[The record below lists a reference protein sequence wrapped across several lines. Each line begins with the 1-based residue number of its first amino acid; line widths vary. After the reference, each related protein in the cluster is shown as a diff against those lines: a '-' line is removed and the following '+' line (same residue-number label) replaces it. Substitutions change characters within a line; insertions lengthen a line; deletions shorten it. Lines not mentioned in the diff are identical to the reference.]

1 MAGPLDGVRVI
12 DFATLLPGPLAGLVL
27 AHAGAEVIKVER
39 PGTGD
44 EMRSYV
50 PRCGSTSANFA
61 LLNRG
66 KRSVA
71 ADLKDAEQAE
81 AVRDLIDGADVLI
94 EQFRPGVMERLGLGY
109 ERLAARNPGLVYCS
123 ISGYGQHGPRAGR
136 VGHDLNYAADTGLLD
151 LSRDATG
158 APAMP
163 PALIA
168 DIAGGAYPALINILL
183 ALRDRDRTGR
193 GAHLDVSMS
202 HNLFPLQYWA
212 LATAGATGEW
222 PRPGGELVTGGSPRY
237 RLYRTAD
244 DGWLAV
250 APLEQRFWDRFCQI
264 IELPERLRDDTVD
277 PGATAAEVA
286 RRVAARNTDHWE
298 KAFADEDVCVN
309 VVTALRDAV
318 ADPQFAPWVRDF
330 GVARDHGEEI
340 PALPLPLAAAVRT
353 DPGPDV
359 PGVGAD
365 SGLLG
370 SPEGGR

>member
-1 MAGPLDGVRVI
+1 MPGPLGGVRVI

-27 AHAGAEVIKVER
+27 AHAGAEVIKIER
-39 PGTGD
+39 PGSGD

-50 PRCGSTSANFA
+50 PRSGPTSANFA
-61 LLNRG
+61 VLNRG

-71 ADLKDAEQAE
+71 ADLKDAGQAD
-81 AVRDLIDGADVLI
+81 AVRELIDGADVLI

-109 ERLAARNPGLVYCS
+109 DWLAARNPGLVYCS
-123 ISGYGQHGPRAGR
+123 ISGYGQEGPRAGR
-136 VGHDLNYAADTGLLD
+136 VGHDLNYAAGTGLLD
-151 LSRDATG
+151 LARDGTG

-193 GAHLDVSMS
+193 GAHLDVSMA

-212 LATAGATGEW
+212 LATVGATGAW

-250 APLEQRFWDRFCQI
+250 APIEQRFWDRFCQI
-264 IELPERLRDDTVD
+264 IELPGTLRDDAAD

-286 RRVAARNTDHWE
+286 RRIAARTTAHWE
-298 KAFADEDVCVN
+298 TTFADEDVCVN

-318 ADPQFAPWVRDF
+318 ADPQFAPWLGDF
-330 GVARDHGEEI
+330 GVAGDHGEAI
-340 PALPLPLAAAVRT
+340 PALPLPLATAVRT
-353 DPGPDV
+353 DPGPGV
-359 PGVGAD
+359 PGLGAD